1 MSAVLRKPTL
11 GFSAVSAAMGHK
23 RKPETSGQ
31 HRLWTIQL
39 SHQAPIA
46 RVTTVSGI
54 PARQYAQK
62 EIWKPAARARS
73 ATIRFATEP
82 TGVRLPAKVAL
93 IARRLRWLSETST
106 QQPVSG
112 QTQKVGIAP
121 RWLGDRRLKPTS
133 FGNSRSR
140 QLGQSRWLVPSH
152 SVNSI
157 TVPSG
162 SRM

>member
-1 MSAVLRKPTL
+1 MGPYKFKKPRDVELSDYLVSGHSPGAVAMSAL
-11 GFSAVSAAMGHK
+11 GHK
-23 RKPETSGQ
+23 RKSETSGQ

-82 TGVRLPAKVAL
+82 TGVRPAKVARFRAKL
-93 IARRLRWLSETST
+93 
-106 QQPVSG
+106 
-112 QTQKVGIAP
+112 
-121 RWLGDRRLKPTS
+121 
-133 FGNSRSR
+133 RSR
-140 QLGQSRWLVPSH
+140 
-152 SVNSI
+152 NSSK
-157 TVPSG
+157 VV
-162 SRM
+162 RRQAAQAF